1 MSMDRLEAARLAIRG
16 REIVMRQRQ
25 VVAKCGDDIPIGSK
39 LLKTF
44 EQLLSLYEKIAATY
58 PPVTEIPIESAEE
71 ANWRK
76 AARILE
82 ILREAGHHCEILQEN
97 LH

>member
-1 MSMDRLEAARLAIRG
+1 MDRLEAERLAIRG

-25 VVAKCGDDIPIGSK
+25 VVAKCGDDIPVGSK

-44 EQLLSLYEKIAATY
+44 ERLLSLYEKIAAAY
-58 PPVTEIPIESAEE
+58 PPAAEVPVESTEE

-76 AARILE
+76 AARIME
-82 ILREAGHHCEILQEN
+82 ILQEGGYHCEILQEK